1 MPDTKKRAHEAEAEA
16 EAKAAST
23 APAPAADTQSGATN
37 ASDSDSDDMGPMPV
51 PAGAPAKK
59 QRRTLEYEH
68 LYLEQLPNADRYHK
82 SLMHR
87 DTINSVSVTRGTNYL
102 ITTSL
107 DGHVKFWKKQAKGI
121 EFVKDYRAHIAAIVA
136 TSTSADGLFFA
147 SAAADGSVKVFD
159 VANFDLINMIQ
170 LKYTPRAACWVHER
184 GSADPVLAISDEE
197 SPAIRLYN
205 GRGDAEPI
213 ETVDKMHRQPCHV
226 LAYNAVYNCVV
237 SADIGGM
244 IEYWMPHAPHG
255 LPRGVFQLKSS
266 TDLFEYKKARSTPLT
281 LTFSDDFEHFV
292 ATAADRQVRV
302 FQFARGK
309 LVRKYDES
317 LAAIQEMQQAG
328 TASYQVEDMEFGR
341 RLAVERDIDATMA
354 HGPQDARGNASG
366 GATAN
371 AIFDRSGK
379 FIIYATILGIKI
391 VNLVT
396 NHVRLVLGK
405 DESTRFMHVAL
416 YQGAP
421 ERKMT
426 TSLALAASNNPVVDQ
441 APQVDPMIF
450 CTGFKRSRF
459 YMFARYGPESD
470 PTSKITGND
479 RDVFN
484 ERPTRE
490 DQAVATAAAPER
502 PRQTATTAVLH
513 TTMGDIHL
521 RLFPQHVPITVEN
534 FAGLSRKGY
543 YNGVIFHRVIRKFM
557 IQTGD
562 PLGDGTG
569 GESLW
574 GKEFQD
580 EFHTELRHD
589 RPYTVSMANAGP
601 NTNGSQFF
609 ITTVPTP
616 WLDKKHTVFGR
627 VTAGIDVV
635 HQIENV
641 VVNRR
646 DKPLCVFLLTSDD
659 IRIFSVS
666 VQ

>member
-1 MPDTKKRAHEAEAEA
+1 MSDKKRTRDDAAADAPATEAAQDTGA
-16 EAKAAST
+16 RD
-23 APAPAADTQSGATN
+23 APAANPPAADDAP
-37 ASDSDSDDMGPMPV
+37 SDSDDDMGPMPM
-51 PAGAPAKK
+51 PAGESAKR
-59 QRRTLEYEH
+59 RRTLEYEH

-87 DTINSVSVTRGTNYL
+87 DTVNHVSVTRTTDFV

-107 DGHVKFWKKQAKGI
+107 DGHVKFWKKQATGI
-121 EFVKDYRAHIAAIVA
+121 EFVKDYRAHLAAIVSTA
-136 TSTSADGLFFA
+136 TSADGMFFA
-147 SAAADGSVKVFD
+147 SLGADGSVKIFD
-159 VANFDLINMIQ
+159 VVNFDLINMIQ
-170 LKYTPRAACWVHER
+170 LDYTPRAACWVHER
-184 GSADPVLAISDEE
+184 GSADPILAVSEE
-197 SPAIRLYN
+197 ERPTIRLYN
-205 GRGDAEPI
+205 ARGDAEPLA
-213 ETVDKMHRQPCHV
+213 TVDKMHRQPCHV
-226 LAYNAVYNCVV
+226 LAYNAAYNCVV
-237 SADIGGM
+237 SADVGGM
-244 IEYWMPHAPHG
+244 VEYWAPAEPFAA
-255 LPRGVFQLKSS
+255 PRGIFQLKSS
-266 TDLFEYKKARSTPLT
+266 TDLFEFKKARTAPLT
-281 LTFSDDFEHFV
+281 LAFSDDFEQFV

-302 FQFARGK
+302 FSFARGK

-341 RLAVERDIDATMA
+341 RLAVEREIDAA
-354 HGPQDARGNASG
+354 SAAGPRDARMGAAG

-371 AIFDRSGK
+371 AIFDRSGN
-379 FIIYATILGIKI
+379 FILYATMLGIKV

-405 DESTRFMHVAL
+405 DENTRFLQLAL
-416 YQGAP
+416 FQGVP
-421 ERKMT
+421 ERKAT
-426 TSLALAASNNPVVDQ
+426 TSLALAASNNPIVEQ
-441 APQVDPMIF
+441 KPQLDPMLF
-450 CTGFKRSRF
+450 CTGYKRNRF

-470 PTSKITGND
+470 PTSKLTGSD

-484 ERPTRE
+484 EKPTRE
-490 DQAVATAAAPER
+490 EQAVATAAAPAR
-502 PRQTATTAVLH
+502 PRQTASTAVLH

-521 RLFPQHVPITVEN
+521 RLFPAHVPRTIEN
-534 FAGLSRKGY
+534 FAGLARKGY

-574 GKEFQD
+574 GKDFED
-580 EFHTELRHD
+580 EFHPELRHD

-627 VTAGIDVV
+627 VTGGIDVV

-646 DKPLCVFLLTSDD
+646 DKPFDD
-659 IRIFSVS
+659 IRIFSIT